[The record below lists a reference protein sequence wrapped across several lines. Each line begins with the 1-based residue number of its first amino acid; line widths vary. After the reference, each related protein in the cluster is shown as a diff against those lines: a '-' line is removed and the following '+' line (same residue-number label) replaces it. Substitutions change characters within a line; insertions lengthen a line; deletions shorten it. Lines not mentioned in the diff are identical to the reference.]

1 MLRCIKNG
9 LFRNYKICMLRLFA
23 SNLFSFQKPSFH
35 ASFAWSLGDV
45 SENISPSTLAK
56 IQVENSNNF
65 PKLQKRIMSN
75 PTLLSLCRCGFLYG
89 SRSFISGQLR
99 FRSGKNAPSSGLDAV
114 RLRFGRV

>member
-1 MLRCIKNG
+1 
-9 LFRNYKICMLRLFA
+9 MLRLFA

-75 PTLLSLCRCGFLYG
+75 PIHYCLCAVAAFCIAVAV
-89 SRSFISGQLR
+89 SFRANCDLGPVR
-99 FRSGKNAPSSGLDAV
+99 MHFRV
-114 RLRFGRV
+114 V